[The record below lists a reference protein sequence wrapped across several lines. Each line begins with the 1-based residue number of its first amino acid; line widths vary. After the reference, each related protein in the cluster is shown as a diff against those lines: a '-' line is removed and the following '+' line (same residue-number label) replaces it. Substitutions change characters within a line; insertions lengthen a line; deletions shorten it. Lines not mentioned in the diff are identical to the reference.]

1 MFQCTAV
8 RRTASHEQ
16 FEEEN
21 KEQDELLSELVQD
34 AGFIDKDI
42 DKDIEE
48 SNLPTYTKEVKCD
61 ENQFNKVTNKIAKGM
76 YQYQDESDYTYGGYS
91 DYPIN

>member
-42 DKDIEE
+42 EE
-48 SNLPTYTKEVKCD
+48 SNLPAYTKEVKCD
-61 ENQFNKVTNKIAKGM
+61 ENQFNKVTNKIAQGM
-76 YQYQDESDYTYGGYS
+76 YSYQDQSDYTYGGYQ
-91 DYPIN
+91 DY